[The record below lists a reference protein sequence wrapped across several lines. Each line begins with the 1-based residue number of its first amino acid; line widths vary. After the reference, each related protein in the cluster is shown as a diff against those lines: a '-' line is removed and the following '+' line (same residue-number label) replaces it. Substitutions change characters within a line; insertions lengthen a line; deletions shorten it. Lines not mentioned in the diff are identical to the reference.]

1 MDKLPAGKI
10 VGVVLVDNIPPKTTA
25 SQLSVFFTEMEDVS
39 SIRCIASEGAD
50 KGSCWLHV
58 SKPEE
63 TVPKINTSKIA
74 GEKIRARL
82 MGYLFSA

>member
-1 MDKLPAGKI
+1 MDKLSADKI
-10 VGVVLVDNIPPKTTA
+10 VGVVLVDNLPPKTTA
-25 SQLSVFFTEMEDVS
+25 SQLSVFFTEIEDIS
-39 SIRCIASEGAD
+39 SIRCIAGEGAG

-63 TVPKINTSKIA
+63 TVPRINTSTIA